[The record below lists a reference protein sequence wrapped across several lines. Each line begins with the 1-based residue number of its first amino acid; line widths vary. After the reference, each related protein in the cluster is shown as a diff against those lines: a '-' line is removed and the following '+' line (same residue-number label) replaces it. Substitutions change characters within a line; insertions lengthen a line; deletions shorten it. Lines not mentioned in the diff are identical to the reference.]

1 MGVILLVPLQPL
13 LTMPAV
19 KTATAYMLPALFGSL
34 FLGMFNENCGNYV
47 AKGKLK
53 CAVLPFILVLVVNHF
68 YSLSGKEGFVVLA
81 VMALSVL
88 CAYVLYKNGGIKLI
102 PKKAP
107 AEEEPAEKAAH

>member
-34 FLGMFNENCGNYV
+34 FLGMFNENCGNFV

-81 VMALSVL
+81 VMALSVTGSNSCRFTPRSL
-88 CAYVLYKNGGIKLI
+88 TG
-102 PKKAP
+102 AP
-107 AEEEPAEKAAH
+107 LTRNTPSPSIS